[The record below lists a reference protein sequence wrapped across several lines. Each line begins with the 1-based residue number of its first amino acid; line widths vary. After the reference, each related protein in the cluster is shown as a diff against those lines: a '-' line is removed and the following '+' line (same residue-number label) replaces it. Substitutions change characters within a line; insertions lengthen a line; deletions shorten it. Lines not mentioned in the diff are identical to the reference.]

1 MMYEI
6 IVPENLRFGSSK
18 REREAGVLKN
28 LTSATPR
35 FKNLPF
41 LVPEN
46 AVYLRSEGY
55 NDEKNVRF
63 KKYPNTCGRGLISKQ

>member
-6 IVPENLRFGSSK
+6 IVHENLCFRSSK
-18 REREAGVLKN
+18 SEREAGVFKN
-28 LTSATPR
+28 LTSGTPR

-41 LVPEN
+41 LEPEN

-55 NDEKNVRF
+55 NDEKNVLF
-63 KKYPNTCGRGLISKQ
+63 QKYPKKCERELK

>member
-6 IVPENLRFGSSK
+6 IVHENLCFRSSQ
-18 REREAGVLKN
+18 REREAGVFKN
-28 LTSATPR
+28 LTSGTPR

-63 KKYPNTCGRGLISKQ
+63 QKYPKKCERGLK

>member
-18 REREAGVLKN
+18 REREAGVFKN
-28 LTSATPR
+28 LTSGTPH

-41 LVPEN
+41 LVTEN

-63 KKYPNTCGRGLISKQ
+63 QKYPKKCGRGLK